1 MSHRNLLIYSDLRRV
16 ATCAPCSCYFLEY
29 KKKKGEGAKSE
40 KKKSL
45 YKSGWD
51 MSHMAQLPRNLLR
64 ERDLRLRHV
73 AIGAGRNMA
82 HMARN
87 LSQRGR
93 AVPPV
98 AGVVFPL
105 ATYCTPSPDFRER
118 WQRGGEGFSRAKGA
132 DTMLPV
138 CPIPPLGPPHTPTPT
153 DLPDWPPTCPPD
165 WPPKGTGLPLPTGL
179 LRPFTDWRA
188 SPATQLPRLPPPH
201 RLTGHSYPTSP
212 GLPSVPTTHT
222 YRLDGQRVG
231 DWPPLAKGWG

>member
-1 MSHRNLLIYSDLRRV
+1 MCAMFLLFSRV
-16 ATCAPCSCYFLEY
+16 Q
-29 KKKKGEGAKSE
+29 KKEGGGSKE
-40 KKKSL
+40 RKKKSL

-73 AIGAGRNMA
+73 AIGAWRNMA

-138 CPIPPLGPPHTPTPT
+138 CPIPPLGTPTPT
-153 DLPDWPPTCPPD
+153 DWPPT
-165 WPPKGTGLPLPTGL
+165 L
-179 LRPFTDWRA
+179 
-188 SPATQLPRLPPPH
+188 PH
-201 RLTGHSYPTSP
+201 RLTGHPFGAHYPHPPTGWPPTGQKGTGHLRPTP
-212 GLPSVPTTHT
+212 GKGPGPRPTSVPTGH
-222 YRLDGQRVG
+222 
-231 DWPPLAKGWG
+231 